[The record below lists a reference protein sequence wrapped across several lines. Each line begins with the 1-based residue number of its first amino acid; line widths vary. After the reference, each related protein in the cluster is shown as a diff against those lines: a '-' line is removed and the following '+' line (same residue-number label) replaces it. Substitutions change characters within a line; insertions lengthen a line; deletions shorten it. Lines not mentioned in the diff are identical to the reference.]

1 MKRKVIRLKAPVSSI
16 IPDSFCLAVILGFA
30 VFMAYVSYGSSEEPD
45 WLLAVIVVAFAVL
58 FASRIMLKLRRHI
71 DIDSDR
77 LLVRSIFSETEIPL
91 DAIAVA
97 RMRRSDSD
105 RDISLAELFSYV
117 GLGDVALDMG
127 FGHLVL
133 VMKDGDEEWFSGFT
147 PYMARMINEAAGV
160 VGRASG
166 KATS

>member
-1 MKRKVIRLKAPVSSI
+1 MKRKITRLKAPVSSI
-16 IPDSFCLAVILGFA
+16 IPDSFCLAVVFGFA
-30 VFMAYVSYGSSEEPD
+30 VFMAYISYETGEEPD
-45 WLLAVIVVAFAVL
+45 WLLAVIGVAFFVL
-58 FASRIMLKLRRHI
+58 FTSRIMLKLRRHI
-71 DIDSDR
+71 DIDGDR

-117 GLGDVALDMG
+117 GLGDVALNMG

-133 VMKDGDEEWFSGFT
+133 IMKDGDEEWFSGLT
-147 PYMARMINEAAGV
+147 PCMARMINEAAGI
-160 VGRASG
+160 VGRESG
-166 KATS
+166 KAAS